1 MIKKTILPLLAGM
14 VFALP
19 AVFGKAAKKP
29 NVIVMI
35 ADDLGSGD
43 VSCLFRNVVKTPNI
57 DRLAKMGVKFSSG
70 SVPVALCGP
79 SRAGFLTGLYPQ
91 RFGFSDN
98 NGGIPVTT
106 PMLPGVLKEAG
117 YYTAHIGKWHSSGPM
132 PNDRGCFEESLC
144 SPKSSPFIDY
154 YHPKLSRNGKVE
166 TSDEYSTDFF
176 AREVEEFIDRNKEKP
191 FELTVAF
198 NAPHILKV
206 VKNAHLLGKEYD
218 QSVASGYPIDVPKSP
233 TARPGDLARFIK
245 QFPNDSAR
253 ADAVACIY
261 ALDQAVGRILDKLKK
276 TGIDKNTIIFF
287 FGDNGGHP
295 ENRSE
300 NLPLRDYKWTV
311 YEGGVRTPFFAVYP
325 GVFPAGFD
333 YKMPVSTLDIF
344 PTCVALTGAK
354 APANLDGV
362 NLTPYLIGE
371 NKKAPHETLFYALSG
386 FGAVR
391 QDNWKLVLAPDGK
404 SELFDLSKD
413 VEEKNDLSSSESAL
427 IIEMTGKWKT
437 WFAQMPVIKKPNK

>member
-1 MIKKTILPLLAGM
+1 MMRNSILPLLAGM
-14 VFALP
+14 VCALP
-19 AVFGKAAKKP
+19 SAFGKEAKKP
-29 NVIVMI
+29 NVIVII

-98 NGGIPVTT
+98 SGGIPVTT

-117 YYTAHIGKWHSSGPM
+117 YYTGFIGKWHSSGPM
-132 PNDRGCFEESLC
+132 PSERDCFDESLC

-154 YHPKLSRNGKVE
+154 YHPKLARNGKVE
-166 TSDEYSTDFF
+166 SSDEYSTDLF
-176 AREVEEFIDRNKEKP
+176 AREAEEFIDRNREKP
-191 FELTVAF
+191 FNLTVAF

-206 VKNAHLLGKEYD
+206 VKNAHIIGKEYD
-218 QSVASGYPIDVPKSP
+218 QSVASGHPIEVPKSP
-233 TARPGDLARFIK
+233 TARPGDMSRFVN

-261 ALDQAVGRILDKLKK
+261 ALDQAVGRILDKLKT
-276 TGIDKNTIIFF
+276 TGLDKHTIIFF

-325 GVFPAGFD
+325 GVFPSGLD
-333 YKMPVSTLDIF
+333 YKQPVSTLDIF
-344 PTCVALTGAK
+344 PTCVALTGAT

-362 NLTPYLIGE
+362 NLTPFLNGE
-371 NKKAPHETLFYALSG
+371 NKKAPHKALFYALGG
-386 FGAVR
+386 FGGIR
-391 QDNWKLVLAPDGK
+391 QDNWKLVLTPEGK
-404 SELFDLSKD
+404 CELFDLLKD
-413 VEEKNDLSSSESAL
+413 VEEKNDLAPFQSVL
-427 IIEMTGKWKT
+427 INELTGKWKA
-437 WFAQMPVIKKPNK
+437 WFAQMPVNRKPIK